1 MGAGMLT
8 NVGTSNWFGKF
19 VQWISPLR
27 FLNELLFRRM
37 LAGRN
42 EFISDIILEQLG
54 FTWGMQWCSIGLL
67 AYMVVTLGLGWFLM
81 SYFARGS

>member
-1 MGAGMLT
+1 MLS
-8 NVGTSNWFGKF
+8 NVKTSTWFGKF

-27 FLNELLFRRM
+27 FLNELGFRRM

-42 EFISDIILEQLG
+42 EVINSIILEELG
-54 FTWGMQWCSIGLL
+54 FTWGVQTCSIALL
-67 AYMVVTLGLGWFLM
+67 SYIVVTLGMGWFLM